1 MDKNKA
7 KKTAGAAAKAT
18 AGTISGAVRT
28 VLKVFA
34 TIILIL
40 ISTGLLFTCI
50 FAYYVKTNLSQD
62 LDIALETMTVNLA
75 STILYTDENG
85 VEHELASLHGKENR
99 VWVDYENIP
108 VYMEEAAIAIEDKR
122 FPEHKGVDWYR
133 TVGAFGNM
141 FISMKNDF
149 GGSTITQQLIKNLT
163 KEDDITVQRK
173 LLEIF
178 RALEFERMYEK
189 DEIMEW
195 YLNVIYLG
203 ESCNGVGTAANTY
216 FDKDVWDLSLA
227 ECASI
232 IGITNNPSRYDPY
245 ISRQT
250 KENNK
255 ERQETILFEMYDQGF
270 ISLEEYN
277 SAVAEELVFK
287 RGEDEEYEMTINS
300 YYVDAVIADVARDL
314 MEEKGI
320 NENTAMNLI
329 YNGGLQ
335 IYACIDMKAQQI
347 VDNIYTDASNFPQSK
362 SSKGESL
369 QSAIVI
375 MDPYTGKIVAMSGGI
390 GEKTGNLVFNR
401 ATDAQRPPGSSIKPI
416 AVYGPAIDQG
426 LISPDDKVL
435 NGKVELSGIKN
446 WFPQNAG
453 GGYGGGVVT
462 IRQALI
468 SSLNTVSAQ
477 ILDKLTP
484 GVSYQYLH
492 DRLGFVSLVEEDR
505 NYAPLALG
513 QLTNGATVR
522 EMAQAFSAFPNDG
535 VFTYGRT
542 YTHILDSEGKKVLDN
557 TPDTIVAFK
566 ANTAWT
572 ISDMLNDAATYGT
585 GAESN
590 LGIMPHAG
598 KTGSSTDY
606 QDRWF
611 VGYTPYYVA
620 AVWTGYDTPA
630 RMYVSGN
637 PAAQIWRKIMYS
649 LHEGLPYK
657 TFKQATYI
665 KPTNI
670 FGDIEEEESPSPS
683 PSEEVP
689 EESANVSSP
698 PVSDPGTGTD
708 IPSPTPPTPSLPVTP
723 TPSPTPTTVPSPTPT
738 AAQPAA

>member
-1 MDKNKA
+1 
-7 KKTAGAAAKAT
+7 
-18 AGTISGAVRT
+18 
-28 VLKVFA
+28 
-34 TIILIL
+34 
-40 ISTGLLFTCI
+40 
-50 FAYYVKTNLSQD
+50 
-62 LDIALETMTVNLA
+62 
-75 STILYTDENG
+75 
-85 VEHELASLHGKENR
+85 
-99 VWVDYENIP
+99 
-108 VYMEEAAIAIEDKR
+108 
-122 FPEHKGVDWYR
+122 
-133 TVGAFGNM
+133 
-141 FISMKNDF
+141 
-149 GGSTITQQLIKNLT
+149 
-163 KEDDITVQRK
+163 
-173 LLEIF
+173 
-178 RALEFERMYEK
+178 
-189 DEIMEW
+189 
-195 YLNVIYLG
+195 
-203 ESCNGVGTAANTY
+203 
-216 FDKDVWDLSLA
+216 
-227 ECASI
+227 
-232 IGITNNPSRYDPY
+232 
-245 ISRQT
+245 
-250 KENNK
+250 
-255 ERQETILFEMYDQGF
+255 
-270 ISLEEYN
+270 
-277 SAVAEELVFK
+277 
-287 RGEDEEYEMTINS
+287 
-300 YYVDAVIADVARDL
+300 
-314 MEEKGI
+314 

-347 VDNIYTDASNFPQSK
+347 VDNIYMNAANFPQSK
-362 SSKGESL
+362 APNGESL

-375 MDPYTGKIVAMSGGI
+375 MDPYNGKIVAMSGGI

-401 ATDAQRPPGSSIKPI
+401 AVDAQRPPGSSIKPI

-426 LISPDDKVL
+426 LISPADKVL
-435 NGKVELSGIKN
+435 DGKVELSGIKN

-453 GGYGGGVVT
+453 GGYGGRVVT

-492 DRLGFVSLVEEDR
+492 DRLGVVSLVEEDR

-513 QLTNGATVR
+513 QLTNGITVR

-535 VFTYGRT
+535 VFTYGRS
-542 YTHILDSEGKKVLDN
+542 YTHILDSEGKMVLDN

-585 GAESN
+585 GSESN

-637 PAAQIWRKIMYS
+637 PAAQIWRKVMYS

-657 TFKQATYI
+657 TFKEPTYI

-689 EESANVSSP
+689 EESGNSSSP

-708 IPSPTPPTPSLPVTP
+708 IPTPTPPTPSLPVTP
-723 TPSPTPTTVPSPTPT
+723 TPAPTPTTAPSPTPT